1 MSRPLGLGLL
11 AIAALAFLAVTALA
25 WVGKLGLVG
34 LVAVVVAFGCFVAGR
49 SRLDRAT
56 RDRVDGVS
64 KVVFTLV
71 GIMALLRHPIE
82 AEGQRLPL
90 YEALWVYIQEVD
102 PQTFVIWGLA
112 AMGIKFV
119 GVIGS
124 AFAWHMLLVGQGV
137 RFPFWSKIMTAFLIG
152 RFIGTFLPS
161 TLGLDGYTLYE
172 AGRYSNQWSRV
183 ITAKALEKFI
193 GVTGLFLGMVLTL
206 PFGYPVIVDVT
217 TKAGNPG
224 AAPLLAGMILLVA
237 GGISAVVII
246 GLVWPLVLVMGMR
259 FVARIVGAVPLGDR
273 LGQRVL
279 TVVERFTDAVGAYE
293 GKLPI
298 LLLALLGKFV
308 THFTTAVV
316 YFFTALAIGVVGAQ
330 FMPIVFGSLIQI
342 LATLLSPTIAG
353 EGAREAFQALLLSKQ
368 LNGVAPAVLSGAL
381 GFVAAEAATLWGG
394 LFLWTRT
401 PTWRPA
407 FTLVDDV
414 QVDYAWIDPDDDGAF
429 DADKLAAIR
438 SEHG

>member
-11 AIAALAFLAVTALA
+11 VLAALAFTGVTALA
-25 WVGKLGLVG
+25 WLGKLGLLG
-34 LVAVVVAFGCFVAGR
+34 LVLVSVAFGSFAAGR
-49 SRLDRAT
+49 STLDRDL
-56 RDRVDGVS
+56 RNRVDGVS
-64 KVVFTLV
+64 KVLFTVV

-82 AEGQRLPL
+82 ASGQRLPL
-90 YEALWVYIQEVD
+90 YEALYVYIQAVD
-102 PQTFVIWGLA
+102 PQTFVTWGLA
-112 AMGIKFV
+112 AMAIKFV

-124 AFAWHMLLVGQGV
+124 AFAWHMLLVGQGI
-137 RFPFWSKIMTAFLIG
+137 RYPFWSKIMTAFLIG

-193 GVTGLFLGMVLTL
+193 GVTGLFLGMVVTL
-206 PFGYPVIVDVT
+206 PFGYSVIVDVT
-217 TKAGNPG
+217 TSAGNPE
-224 AAPLLAGMILLVA
+224 AAPLLAGAILVVA
-237 GGISAVVII
+237 GGISGTVIV
-246 GLVWPLVLVMGMR
+246 GLVWPLLLVLGMR
-259 FVARIVGAVPLGDR
+259 TVARIVGAVPLGDR
-273 LGQRVL
+273 LGGRAVAI
-279 TVVERFTDAVGAYE
+279 VERFTDAVGAYE

-381 GFVAAEAATLWGG
+381 GFIAAEAATLWGG

-401 PTWRPA
+401 PAWRPQYA
-407 FTLVDDV
+407 LVDGE

-438 SEHG
+438 RDHS